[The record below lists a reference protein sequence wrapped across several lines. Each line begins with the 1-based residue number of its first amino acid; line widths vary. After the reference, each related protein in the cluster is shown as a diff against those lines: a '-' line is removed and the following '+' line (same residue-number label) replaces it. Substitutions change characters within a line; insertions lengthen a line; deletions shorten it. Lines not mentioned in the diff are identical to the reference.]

1 MEIATIFN
9 DQIEASLSGN
19 ETRIKVV
26 QAETG
31 TGKTQ
36 GLALYCS
43 MLPEDVGVLI
53 ITRMKRQ
60 ADDLADLINNFAGKE
75 IAVARHGDNKLTSEQ
90 TNDCQVLVITHKAFE
105 MSLDLINQGREAA
118 LSSTMTWAE
127 GERMFTVIDEALDV
141 IRISQAELDELT
153 RVIGCIPS
161 SIRKDF
167 PKQINALAQLQE
179 SLEEIA
185 DAQENEHRKGAILRE
200 HAREDLEDFDMTEL
214 RRAVKGVEWD
224 RIIGCSRSLR
234 ERQKI
239 ATRIDKTLQ
248 SAQALAESWAYYA
261 KEGVQHSLSTS
272 SCIIPDEFSN
282 VIILDATASSNLIY
296 DLLGSVDIPALPKA
310 RDYSN
315 VTLHTARVTGVGKTK
330 MTTKAKKRTAAL
342 VSNLQENL
350 SSDKSVFVCCH
361 KDVEP
366 HLKGYDLPFDQFET
380 GHWGAIDG
388 RNDWQEFDTA
398 VIFGLPYMSPSW
410 PLMTYAA
417 TRGLPSQSWID
428 NGDERR
434 FKKHKDVNR
443 ALEVGQ
449 LVTSIIQTINRVRCR
464 RVIDKD
470 GNCDPTDIFI
480 LLPKGKKGDKIL
492 KGIVKEMPNIVVQ
505 KWSFNFGTKSK
516 KRLRKSDH
524 EEALITY
531 ARNMYEG
538 EVSAKELR
546 EELGIPLRSWER
558 LVKKLKDKSSELFRQ
573 LRSLGVTFNS
583 TFMGRGS
590 RSYLSK
596 S

>member
-141 IRISQAELDELT
+141 IRISQAELD
-153 RVIGCIPS
+153 
-161 SIRKDF
+161 
-167 PKQINALAQLQE
+167 
-179 SLEEIA
+179 
-185 DAQENEHRKGAILRE
+185 
-200 HAREDLEDFDMTEL
+200 AREDLEDFDMTEL

-443 ALEVGQ
+443 
-449 LVTSIIQTINRVRCR
+449 
-464 RVIDKD
+464 
-470 GNCDPTDIFI
+470 
-480 LLPKGKKGDKIL
+480 
-492 KGIVKEMPNIVVQ
+492 
-505 KWSFNFGTKSK
+505 
-516 KRLRKSDH
+516 
-524 EEALITY
+524 
-531 ARNMYEG
+531 
-538 EVSAKELR
+538 
-546 EELGIPLRSWER
+546 PLR
-558 LVKKLKDKSSELFRQ
+558 
-573 LRSLGVTFNS
+573 
-583 TFMGRGS
+583 
-590 RSYLSK
+590 
-596 S
+596 